1 MDHSGHI
8 LARQLCIETPR
19 VAPAFNAETGIA
31 DPIADAVP
39 SSRDGGV
46 ADEQDPGSHDAV
58 AASSSPICPA

>member
-1 MDHSGHI
+1 
-8 LARQLCIETPR
+8 
-19 VAPAFNAETGIA
+19 
-31 DPIADAVP
+31 VP